1 MVLYLLP
8 HRRSAYH
15 TRGLTPK
22 HASFQDAAWNLDL
35 GAPSTE
41 DSMATRKQYRINE
54 LGEANFAFE

>member
-22 HASFQDAAWNLDL
+22 HASFQDTAWNLYL
-35 GAPSTE
+35 GTPPTQ
-41 DSMATRKQYRINE
+41 DSMAARKQYRVNE
-54 LGEANFAFE
+54 LGEADLAFE